1 MYRGFMHLQSLWLTL
16 SGVAA
21 GLGLAWAMGG
31 PHQTLVVLM
40 LIVLEIGLSFNNAVV
55 NATVL
60 RRLNRWWQGLFLTV
74 GLAVA
79 VLGMRL
85 FLPVSMVAVTA
96 GMSLRSVVD
105 LALHSPAQYA
115 QALELARPVIA
126 AFGSVFLLMVW
137 LDFLLDE
144 TKRVHWLG
152 WLERPMA
159 KAGRLRTLS
168 VLIAL
173 LMLLLMAR
181 LWPGTQALRL
191 QILVAGI
198 LGLVTYLSLQGLRR
212 LFEYMGGVSEQ
223 DGRHARGSMVGVA
236 ALGLFVYL
244 EVLDA
249 TFSFDGV
256 VGAFAISTNVVV
268 IAIGLGVGAL
278 VVREF
283 TVLLVRS
290 DALADLKY
298 LEHGANYSVGL
309 VALLLAVSLVYDV
322 PSIVTGAVGA
332 AVIVWSLVSSLA
344 ERRHT
349 SIDPP
354 EPSSRSIL

>member
-1 MYRGFMHLQSLWLTL
+1 MSP
-16 SGVAA
+16 AA
-21 GLGLAWAMGG
+21 VLVGLGLAWRVGG
-31 PHQTLVVLM
+31 PGQILIVLLLV
-40 LIVLEIGLSFNNAVV
+40 VLEIGLSFNNAVV

-60 RRLNRWWQGLFLTV
+60 RQLNRWWQGLFLTL

-85 FLPVSMVAVTA
+85 LLPVAMVALTA
-96 GMSLRSVVD
+96 HMSLSAVVD
-105 LALHSPAQYA
+105 QALHHPAEYA
-115 QALELARPVIA
+115 SALQLARPVIA

-137 LDFLLDE
+137 LDFLIDE
-144 TKRVHWLG
+144 TKKVHWLT
-152 WLERPMA
+152 WLERPLA
-159 KAGRLRTLS
+159 KAGRLKTLS

-173 LMLLLMAR
+173 LLLLALAR
-181 LWPGTQALRL
+181 LWPGSQALRL

-198 LGLVTYLSLQGLRR
+198 TGLVTYLSLQGVRR
-212 LFEYMGGVSEQ
+212 MFEYLGSSRGGT
-223 DGRHARGSMVGVA
+223 GRRGGAAGWA
-236 ALGLFVYL
+236 ALGLFIYL

-256 VGAFAISTNVVV
+256 VGAFAISNNVLV

-290 DALADLKY
+290 QALGGLKY

-322 PSIVTGAVGA
+322 PDVVTGLAGAV
-332 AVIVWSLVSSLA
+332 VIVWSLLSSLA
-344 ERRHT
+344 ERRRNNKY
-349 SIDPP
+349 
-354 EPSSRSIL
+354 RSA

>member
-1 MYRGFMHLQSLWLTL
+1 MKLKSVWSSLLAVL
-16 SGVAA
+16 V
-21 GLGLAWAMGG
+21 GLGLAWMLGG
-31 PHQTLVVLM
+31 RHQMLIVLM

-60 RRLNRWWQGLFLTV
+60 RRMSRRWQGLFLTL
-74 GLAVA
+74 GLLVA

-85 FLPVSMVAVTA
+85 FLPVFMVAVTIH
-96 GMSLRSVVD
+96 MSLGSVVD
-105 LALHSPAQYA
+105 LALHFPVQYA
-115 QALELARPVIA
+115 QALQQARPVIA
-126 AFGSVFLLMVW
+126 AFGSIFLLMVW
-137 LDFLLDE
+137 LDFLIDE
-144 TKRVHWLG
+144 TKRVHWLD
-152 WLERPMA
+152 WLERPLA
-159 KAGRLRTLS
+159 KAGRLKTLS

-173 LMLLLMAR
+173 LLLLALAW
-181 LWPGTQALRL
+181 LWPGSQALRL
-191 QILVAGI
+191 QILVSGI
-198 LGLVTYLSLQGLRR
+198 TGLVTYLLLQGARR
-212 LFEYMGGVSEQ
+212 LFEYMGGLSEPGG
-223 DGRHARGSMVGVA
+223 GRQPGALTGWA
-236 ALGLFVYL
+236 AMGLFVYL

-256 VGAFAISTNVVV
+256 VGAFAISTNVLV

-290 DALADLKY
+290 NALASLKY

-322 PSIVTGAVGA
+322 PDVVTGVVGA
-332 AVIVWSLVSSLA
+332 AVIVWSLISSLA
-344 ERRHT
+344 ERRNT

-354 EPSSRSIL
+354 ETSSRSIP